1 MLKSLMVFTDGSD
14 HAGAATAQAVQLAR
28 GLQARLSGCH
38 VLDIR
43 TLEGPL
49 LADLS
54 GWLGAQPYAAQVTRF
69 RTLLEERG
77 KAVLEAFTRDAEAA
91 GLDAEALLRTGHPA
105 RVILDEEARA
115 ELIILGQRGEHAEQ
129 TGDLLGSTVERVI
142 RHSIK
147 PCLVTPAKARPIRRI
162 LAAFDGSDVSS
173 KALHEAIELA
183 AALAVPL
190 VLLTVAE
197 DEDHEKARAIVEDGM
212 RLVRAHE
219 GVAAQLVVDGR
230 PDQVIL
236 TKAEELGCD
245 LVVVGAYGHSRI
257 REMILGS
264 TTQNLVARANCP
276 VLLVR

>member
-1 MLKSLMVFTDGSD
+1 MLKSLLVFTDGSD
-14 HAGAATAQAVQLAR
+14 YANAATAQAIQLAR
-28 GLQARLSGCH
+28 GLKARLSGCH

-54 GWLGAQPYAAQVTRF
+54 GWLGAQPYAAQVTQF
-69 RTLLEERG
+69 RTLLEQRG
-77 KAVLEAFTRDAEAA
+77 QAILQAFTQEGERA
-91 GLDAEALLRTGHPA
+91 GMDVEALLRTGHPA
-105 RVILDEEARA
+105 RAILDEEARA

-147 PCLVTPAKARPIRRI
+147 PCLVTPAQPRSIRRI

-173 KALHEAIELA
+173 KALHEAIEMA

-197 DEDHEKARAIVEDGM
+197 DGDREKARATVEDGM

-219 GVAAQLVVDGR
+219 GVAAQLVVEGR

-236 TKAEELGCD
+236 AKAEELGCD

-264 TTQNLVARANCP
+264 TTQNLVARATCP